1 MLTFCSLL
9 LSPLFTER
17 NVLSPLID
25 STNRSSIECI
35 ESSQFILCL
44 DDVGMKPASVSSS
57 RSSFRSTSTGSTKRR
72 DLRRGSLTTR
82 GSNSAALDLRA
93 RAFHLLTGGGSELFT
108 SNRWFDKFMQ
118 FIVSRDGTCGLVIE
132 HSGSEGITLI
142 RFLHQFLQFVDQE
155 STCGSF
161 DQNLR
166 FGVDDESRSNRC
178 SRIDSYHKRNSGYNN
193 EVPISAELITRLR
206 EKQVFQLKFDLDETC
221 LTGIQDASDR
231 VDRLIQDL
239 DLFVL
244 IFNSFGK
251 EFIKSQFMSP
261 DAFIQLSLQLTHYK
275 VHRRLVSS
283 YESAGTRQFRS
294 GRVDNI
300 RSCTCEALNW
310 AQAMCDEI
318 PDVTVSRFIRSSCSN
333 SSYCL

>member
-1 MLTFCSLL
+1 MGI
-9 LSPLFTER
+9 R
-17 NVLSPLID
+17 
-25 STNRSSIECI
+25 
-35 ESSQFILCL
+35 
-44 DDVGMKPASVSSS
+44 PASVSSS
-57 RSSFRSTSTGSTKRR
+57 SSRSSLRSTSSGSTKRR
-72 DLRRGSLTTR
+72 SLRRGSVTTR
-82 GSNSAALDLRA
+82 ASNSVSQDLRA
-93 RAFHLLTGGGSELFT
+93 RAFHLLTGDGSELFT

-118 FIVSRDGTCGLVIE
+118 FVVSRDGTCGLVIE

-142 RFLHQFLQFVDQE
+142 RFLHQFLQFVEQE
-155 STCGSF
+155 SSTCGSF

-178 SRIDSYHKRNSGYNN
+178 SRIDSYHKRNSGYN

-244 IFNSFGK
+244 IFSSFGK

-300 RSCTCEALNW
+300 RSCTWEALNW

-318 PDVTVSRFIRSSCSN
+318 PDVTVSLFS
-333 SSYCL
+333 